1 MSNLSPVDFLANT
14 TFTVLDVET
23 TGLNSASGHRVC
35 EIALLRSRGGKVLDT
50 FESLINPQRSISRG
64 ASAVNRLTDWDDAG
78 CYLTLA
84 TSR

>member
-1 MSNLSPVDFLANT
+1 MSNPSPADFLDNT

-50 FESLINPQRSISRG
+50 FESLINPQQSISPG
-64 ASAVNRLTDWDDAG
+64 AAAVNRLTDWDDADRFLI
-78 CYLTLA
+78 LT
-84 TSR
+84 TS